1 MIKTAGVVHDFYDD
15 QGAFLKAKL
24 AGAEVPESIAEAVVL
39 SPEEHDALP
48 DNAFA
53 AVIQNGEETLRKFAC
68 VDKGN
73 TLVSALYFL
82 ENRAKLPAAATM
94 KIAHNLVE
102 ACRFFEIVP
111 PPQLLKEAA
120 GRVLIKGDGAEIL
133 APGEKRADLSGTRE
147 MPITPVAPK
156 TTGQKK
162 VKTASPVIHDPYV
175 DTTTMEMSKEAS
187 EALPDELYAMV
198 SYDGGRS
205 FPLRTWGQVKE
216 ASVFFDEQGM
226 RMHPRTRREFCVK
239 LAARANE
246 LGVDVDDRIQKYGS
260 TTYAP
265 DWELDIAVETRR
277 QLWREHHDEAVSLL
291 DGLME
296 KKAEMDPSIFAETL
310 AQIDTLV
317 SADRH
322 WNKDIPDPWLST
334 FGVEKTAAWRWV
346 HANDVLS
353 EEQLKAYV
361 AGDSYFLSEHFGEDL
376 IKEMRKNPVKVF
388 ESLPLPQK
396 RAIARLAAHHE
407 DGGDAAVISP
417 S

>member
-15 QGAFLKAKL
+15 QGEFLKAKL
-24 AGAEVPESIAEAVVL
+24 AGAQVPESIAEAVVL
-39 SPEEHDALP
+39 SPEERAALP

-53 AVIQNGEETLRKFAC
+53 AVIQNGDETLRKFAC

-82 ENRAKLPAAATM
+82 ENRNKLPPAATM

-102 ACRFFEIVP
+102 ACRFFEVVP

-120 GRVLIKGDGAEIL
+120 GKVLIKGDGAEIL
-133 APGEKRADLSGTRE
+133 APRKGEKRADLTGTRE

-156 TTGQKK
+156 KI
-162 VKTASPVIHDPYV
+162 KTAAPVIHDPYV

-187 EALPDELYAMV
+187 EAIPDELYALV
-198 SYDGGRS
+198 SHDGGRS
-205 FPLRTWGQVKE
+205 FPLKTWGQVKE
-216 ASVFFDEQGM
+216 ASVFFEEQGK
-226 RMHPRTRREFCVK
+226 RMHPRTRKEFCTK

-246 LGVDVDDRIQKYGS
+246 LGFEVTDHIQKYGS
-260 TTYAP
+260 ETYAP
-265 DWELDIAVETRR
+265 HHELGIAIETRR
-277 QLWREHHDEAVSLL
+277 QLWRDHHDEAVSLL

-296 KKAEMDPSIFAETL
+296 KRAEMDPSIFAETL

-346 HANDVLS
+346 HANDVLT
-353 EEQLKAYV
+353 EDQLTKFV
-361 AGDSYFLSEHFGEDL
+361 TESNRFLCQHFGKDL
-376 IKEMRKNPVKVF
+376 GEAMRKNPVSTF
-388 ESLPLPQK
+388 DSLPLPQK

-407 DGGDAAVISP
+407 DGGDAAVISQ
-417 S
+417 